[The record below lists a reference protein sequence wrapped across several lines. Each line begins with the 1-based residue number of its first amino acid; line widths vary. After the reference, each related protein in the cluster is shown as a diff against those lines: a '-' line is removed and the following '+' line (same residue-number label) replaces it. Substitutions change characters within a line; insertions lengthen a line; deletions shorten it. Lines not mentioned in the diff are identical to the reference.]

1 MKFSMNSQL
10 GWPSLVRKRPI
21 KRLAILAGRYY
32 FCIVIQ
38 KNTIINAKDLTE
50 LHTLVEKF
58 EGEMSL
64 KDICSQ
70 EGVDYRGYISW
81 RKRNGLSR
89 SSKATAPAGMIEV
102 EVAALDT
109 VSKSVSSVS

>member
-1 MKFSMNSQL
+1 M
-10 GWPSLVRKRPI
+10 
-21 KRLAILAGRYY
+21 
-32 FCIVIQ
+32 
-38 KNTIINAKDLTE
+38 NAKDFTE
-50 LHTLVEKF
+50 FHTLVGQF

-89 SSKATAPAGMIEV
+89 SRKAAAPAGMIEV
-102 EVAALDT
+102 EVTDLPPAPSSAGTADVRIEFENGLVLDRRNMEVGRLIEFLDRT
-109 VSKSVSSVS
+109 KPVLCLG

>member
-1 MKFSMNSQL
+1 M
-10 GWPSLVRKRPI
+10 
-21 KRLAILAGRYY
+21 
-32 FCIVIQ
+32 
-38 KNTIINAKDLTE
+38 NAKDFTE
-50 LHTLVEKF
+50 FHSLVEQF

-89 SSKATAPAGMIEV
+89 SRRTTAPAGMIEV
-102 EVAALDT
+102 EVTDLPQVPASTGMANVHIGIAHNMT
-109 VSKSVSSVS
+109 FQTFCSMSNVP

>member
-1 MKFSMNSQL
+1 M
-10 GWPSLVRKRPI
+10 
-21 KRLAILAGRYY
+21 
-32 FCIVIQ
+32 
-38 KNTIINAKDLTE
+38 NAKDLTE
-50 LHTLVEKF
+50 FHTLVEQF

-89 SSKATAPAGMIEV
+89 SRKAPAPAGMIEV
-102 EVAALDT
+102 EVAGLPQVPSSTGTANVHIEFENGLVLDRQCME
-109 VSKSVSSVS
+109 VGRLIEFLDRIKPVLCLG

>member
-1 MKFSMNSQL
+1 M
-10 GWPSLVRKRPI
+10 
-21 KRLAILAGRYY
+21 
-32 FCIVIQ
+32 
-38 KNTIINAKDLTE
+38 NAKDLTE
-50 LHTLVEKF
+50 FHILVEQF

-89 SSKATAPAGMIEV
+89 SRKAAPPPA
-102 EVAALDT
+102 
-109 VSKSVSSVS
+109 